1 MAITKIHS
9 IVATVQKAVDYICNP
24 QKTDEKLLVSSY
36 MCNPSTAQKD
46 FMRCLK
52 MNAKGIDKSKSKENF
67 YKMLNGVK
75 ANHLIQSFL
84 PGEITKEEAHEVGE
98 ELARRL
104 LGNKYQYVIA
114 THVDKNHIH
123 NHIIF
128 CDVDMIEFKR
138 YNKTYWDVRK
148 LNDELCMER
157 GLSVLD
163 INKVNR
169 RGKSYKEWY
178 EGKKYKSWKD
188 TIRLNI
194 DFAIKNSYSYESFL
208 KIIELK
214 GCEVDDSGKWL
225 KFRLS
230 GGEHTRW
237 CRARSNTL
245 GNEYTREAIKERIRN
260 KSNNIKVNKFIDTD
274 SNKYKNNYFLKR
286 WAKIQNVKNQ
296 AEMMNKL
303 NDRGFKSIYAAN
315 ERLKELDALIASSD
329 ILIDELEEKNKIL
342 SSIINAHHIYNDNLK
357 YFQNYNSSKDKE
369 KYFERHESE
378 INNFISAGELLLKYK
393 IPFDY
398 DINNYI
404 DQLNENNKEITKYR
418 NRINPLVE
426 ERADLLKILNELD
439 KYTKGIEEHS
449 YSTHENNSNIEH

>member
-1 MAITKIHS
+1 
-9 IVATVQKAVDYICNP
+9 
-24 QKTDEKLLVSSY
+24 
-36 MCNPSTAQKD
+36 
-46 FMRCLK
+46 
-52 MNAKGIDKSKSKENF
+52 
-67 YKMLNGVK
+67 
-75 ANHLIQSFL
+75 
-84 PGEITKEEAHEVGE
+84 
-98 ELARRL
+98 
-104 LGNKYQYVIA
+104 
-114 THVDKNHIH
+114 
-123 NHIIF
+123 
-128 CDVDMIEFKR
+128 
-138 YNKTYWDVRK
+138 
-148 LNDELCMER
+148 
-157 GLSVLD
+157 
-163 INKVNR
+163 
-169 RGKSYKEWY
+169 
-178 EGKKYKSWKD
+178 
-188 TIRLNI
+188 
-194 DFAIKNSYSYESFL
+194 
-208 KIIELK
+208 
-214 GCEVDDSGKWL
+214 
-225 KFRLS
+225 
-230 GGEHTRW
+230 
-237 CRARSNTL
+237 
-245 GNEYTREAIKERIRN
+245 
-260 KSNNIKVNKFIDTD
+260 
-274 SNKYKNNYFLKR
+274 
-286 WAKIQNVKNQ
+286 
-296 AEMMNKL
+296 MMNKL